1 MLPGQTRSDCSLSE
15 SFFVMDA
22 LGLALSLSSAAGLR
36 ILGAGNSIT
45 APAGATLA
53 IICVIPDIEAGS
65 NFTVNVGEQIYIVSE
80 GESCKFATATTKG
93 MGLETWTW
101 GSTTEGVNIIFLG

>member
-1 MLPGQTRSDCSLSE
+1 
-15 SFFVMDA
+15 MDA

-101 GSTTEGVNIIFLG
+101 DIVAENVNVIYLG